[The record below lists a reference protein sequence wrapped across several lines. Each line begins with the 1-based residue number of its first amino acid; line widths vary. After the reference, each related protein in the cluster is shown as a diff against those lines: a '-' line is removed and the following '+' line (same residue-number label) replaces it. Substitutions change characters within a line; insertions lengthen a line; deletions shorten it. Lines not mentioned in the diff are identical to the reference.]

1 MKLISQFEKNGT
13 TFVKDE
19 EGNTYSLQLVESA
32 DSSVIDLKLKN
43 QIIDMLQNLQLP
55 THYSG
60 YKILID
66 CLYFSI
72 KFEECRINLSE
83 NLYPKVALLHNM
95 KTNSVPCALDTLVCH
110 LGRTKEY
117 KEMFGP
123 KCVGAKKLILGLTKY
138 FFSQQ

>member
-19 EGNTYSLQLVESA
+19 KGNVYSLHLVESA
-32 DSSVIDLKLKN
+32 EHPITDLKLKN
-43 QIIDMLQNLQLP
+43 QIIDMLQNLQVP

-95 KTNSVPCALDTLVCH
+95 KKGSIPCAIDTLVCH
-110 LGRTKEY
+110 WGRTKEY
-117 KEMFGP
+117 KEKFGYR
-123 KCVGAKKLILGLTKY
+123 CIGAKKLILELTKY
-138 FFSQQ
+138 FSSRY